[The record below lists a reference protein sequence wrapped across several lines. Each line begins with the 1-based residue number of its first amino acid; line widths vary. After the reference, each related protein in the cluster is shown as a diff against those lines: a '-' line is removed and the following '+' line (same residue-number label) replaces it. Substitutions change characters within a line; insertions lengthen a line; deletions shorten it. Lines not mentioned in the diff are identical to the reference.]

1 VDHLFRHEAGRM
13 VAALTR
19 SLGPARLQLAE
30 EAVQEA
36 LLQALKR
43 WPFLGVP
50 EKCGAWLYRVARNRA
65 LDRLRRDASFRG
77 KEEAL
82 RRSLLDA
89 APPDPEAGARL
100 PGEVTDD
107 QLRLIF
113 LCCHP
118 ELPRDGRVALTLKT
132 VAGFSV
138 GEIARAFL
146 VRGTTVAQRL
156 VRAQRRIRQREI
168 PFEMPD
174 PQQLP
179 ERLDAVLEVLY
190 LLFNEGYSA
199 AGGDALVR
207 ADLCAEALRLTEHL
221 AGYLESQFLEARP
234 EAPGEATTSGEIGS
248 AAAHALAALLCFQA
262 SRLSARA
269 DERGDPVLLGEQD
282 RSRWDQRL
290 VRRAFAH
297 LDRAAAGRRLT
308 AYHLQAAI
316 AAEHATAD
324 SLDATDWPAVLR
336 LYDQLYALNP
346 SPIVALNRAV
356 ALARVEGPAAAL
368 EALDPLAHDPA
379 MAHYYLFHATRGELL
394 RQLHHPTQAAT
405 AYRRA
410 LECSMTEPE
419 ARFLRRRLAEL

>member
-1 VDHLFRHEAGRM
+1 M

-19 SLGPARLQLAE
+19 SLGPAWLPLAE
-30 EAVQEA
+30 EAVQDA

-43 WPFLGVP
+43 WPFHGVP
-50 EKCGAWLYRVARNRA
+50 DQPGAWLYRVARNRA

-77 KEEAL
+77 KEEAV

-156 VRAQRRIRQREI
+156 VRAQRRIRRREI

-174 PQQLP
+174 PEQLP

-190 LLFNEGYSA
+190 LFFNEGYSA

-221 AGYLESQFLEARP
+221 AGYLESREEAFVEEEVRR
-234 EAPGEATTSGEIGS
+234 EAGACGEKDDERGLTTG
-248 AAAHALAALLCFQA
+248 AAAHALAALLCFQS
-262 SRLSARA
+262 SRLPARA

-282 RSRWDQRL
+282 RRRWDQRL
-290 VRRAFAH
+290 VQRAFAH
-297 LDRAAAGRRLT
+297 LERAASGRRLT

-316 AAEHATAD
+316 AAEHATAE
-324 SLDATDWPAVLR
+324 SLDATDWPAILR
-336 LYDQLYALNP
+336 LYDQLHTLNP

-356 ALARVEGPAAAL
+356 ALARVDGPAAAL
-368 EALDPLAHDPA
+368 AALDALTDEPA
-379 MAHYYLFHATRGELL
+379 VAHYYLFHATRGELL

-410 LECSMTEPE
+410 LECSMSEPE